1 MSSVHAEVFSP
12 TVGSSRKEGLIA
24 ATPQKA
30 AGRITEPAGLGAHGK
45 RHQSRRDRSG
55 QPEDDP
61 PGVCPASWG
70 LRVGAGSMK
79 AKAVVS
85 VLPTTVAPAI
95 FAIDTI
101 AASALG
107 RQPP

>member
-12 TVGSSRKEGLIA
+12 TVGSSRKEGLDRRHPA
-24 ATPQKA
+24 EGR
-30 AGRITEPAGLGAHGK
+30 GRITEPPVWEPTA
-45 RHQSRRDRSG
+45 SG
-55 QPEDDP
+55 TSPAATEAAEPEDDP